1 MKKLTS
7 RQLQAIKT
15 QREIYEAAIQVLGE
29 VGFDHM
35 TIDKI
40 ARKAGVSVGAFY
52 HYYKSKNDILKEV
65 FERGDEYFRQ
75 YVKDNIR
82 GENGIERIL
91 SYFDHFAK
99 FYMLNGIDVIQALY
113 KAHNTLL
120 ADNSRL
126 IVVMLRDIVAD
137 GMARKQICSR
147 LSADELTEY
156 LISAA
161 RGLVFHWCLNDGKYA
176 LDEKMNHF
184 FQFWSCSL
192 LPR

>member
-15 QREIYEAAIQVLGE
+15 QKEIYEAAIQVLGE

-35 TIDKI
+35 TIDRI

-52 HYYKSKNDILKEV
+52 HYYKSKNDILEEV
-65 FERGDEYFRQ
+65 FTRGDEYFRQ
-75 YVKDNIR
+75 YVKENIQ
-82 GENGIERIL
+82 GQNGIEKVL

-113 KAHNTLL
+113 KAHNALL

-126 IVVMLRDIVAD
+126 IVVMLKEIVAD
-137 GMARKQICSR
+137 GIAKKEICSL
-147 LSADELTEY
+147 LSADDLTDY
-156 LISAA
+156 LLSAA
-161 RGLVFHWCLNDGKYA
+161 RGIVFHWCMNEGKYE
-176 LDEKMNHF
+176 LDEKMNQF
-184 FQFWSCSL
+184 FQFWSYSL
-192 LPR
+192 QPR